1 MRALVLAGVMGLA
14 ACSPEFDWREVRG
27 DDTRVLMMLPGKPAI
42 LTRSVNL
49 DGMTVEMTLQ
59 GARVGELSYTVGS
72 VKLPDALAATRERA
86 LAAMQSAMVRN
97 IGGSPKAVRQVA
109 IPLVDAGGAR
119 VGSVPGVEVEASG
132 RMRDT
137 EVTLLARFVSLDG
150 RAWQAVVLGPKPD
163 PEQSA
168 LFMES
173 FRVVKR

>member
-1 MRALVLAGVMGLA
+1 VLVTAGVMSLA

-27 DDTRVLMMLPGKPAI
+27 EDTQVVMMLPGKPAT

-49 DGMTVEMTLQ
+49 DGLAVEMTLQ
-59 GARVGELSYTVGS
+59 GARVGELSYTVGA
-72 VKLPDALAATRERA
+72 VKLPDGQAATRERA

-97 IGGSPKAVRQVA
+97 IGGSPKAVREVA
-109 IPLVDAGGAR
+109 IALVDASGAR

-137 EVTLLARFVSLDG
+137 EVTLLARFASFDG

-168 LFMES
+168 VFMES